1 MNDHD
6 DRLFEA
12 LSSLG
17 EREWRAPDLDDI
29 RKERTMRTGSKRSTL
44 KLAIGAGVALLAA
57 SAVGAATWYAGVFKG
72 VITDEDGNEYQVE
85 LREVDPGVYEG
96 ESADGHQVKFITDG
110 AEGEVELT
118 APAGS
123 GEATF
128 EGWTTEEQN

>member
-17 EREWRAPDLDDI
+17 EREWRAPDLDHI

-72 VITDEDGNEYQVE
+72 VIRDEDGNEFNVE
-85 LREVDPGVYEG
+85 LREVNPGVFEGETEDGQAIKFVTDDAANMPALPEG
-96 ESADGHQVKFITDG
+96 ESPTFHMKP
-110 AEGEVELT
+110 AEE
-118 APAGS
+118 
-123 GEATF
+123 
-128 EGWTTEEQN
+128 N

>member
-72 VITDEDGNEYQVE
+72 VLQDEDGNEFNVE
-85 LREVDPGVYEG
+85 LREVGPGVFEG
-96 ESADGHQVKFITDG
+96 ETDDGQAVKFITDD
-110 AEGEVELT
+110 AAN
-118 APAGS
+118 APAPPAD
-123 GEATF
+123 GEPTIRMKPA
-128 EGWTTEEQN
+128 EEN